1 MISGY
6 GEVQFFTR
14 DHGSWH
20 TGEMIETVMI
30 GGSFDGYRVRYM
42 HLGAIHPELR
52 IGDVVEA
59 GQELGLMGGTAVME
73 SLPHV
78 HIDIEDRAE
87 VRVDVAPLLG
97 LPGDTA
103 TCR

>member
-1 MISGY
+1 
-6 GEVQFFTR
+6 
-14 DHGSWH
+14 
-20 TGEMIETVMI
+20 
-30 GGSFDGYRVRYM
+30 
-42 HLGAIHPELR
+42 
-52 IGDVVEA
+52 
-59 GQELGLMGGTAVME
+59 
-73 SLPHV
+73 LPHV